1 MFILISEREREKL
14 WNIVIIDRREKKE
27 KRKRKQPGHLS
38 WLKRKTISANDDGNP
53 RVCHF
58 VI

>member
-27 KRKRKQPGHLS
+27 KKKKAAWSFELIKKENH
-38 WLKRKTISANDDGNP
+38 
-53 RVCHF
+53 
-58 VI
+58 